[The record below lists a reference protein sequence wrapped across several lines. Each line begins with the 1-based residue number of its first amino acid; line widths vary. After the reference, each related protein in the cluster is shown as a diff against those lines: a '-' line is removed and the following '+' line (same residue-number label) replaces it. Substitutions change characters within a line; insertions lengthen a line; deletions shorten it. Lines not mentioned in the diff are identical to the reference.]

1 MSTTFRVDF
10 RTGIKTLLDDF
21 RGANPTLLSQTY
33 RARPAS
39 FHPPLAYLGP
49 ILEPRIDLT
58 VGPTTRLIRAQVALV
73 QGLYDNAETADR
85 LDVLVDTFIQYVAD
99 HPHAINARSVLTP
112 TQAEDV
118 ELEIRGVDNKPS
130 TFYAATLIT
139 LESDFA
145 SPRLSA

>member
-1 MSTTFRVDF
+1 MATTFRVDF
-10 RTGIKTLLDDF
+10 RSGLHTLLDNF
-21 RGANPTLLSQTY
+21 RTANPTLLLHTY
-33 RARPAS
+33 RARPGS
-39 FHPPLAYLGP
+39 LHPPAAYVGP

-99 HPHAINARSVLTP
+99 HPHAINNRSVLVP

-118 ELEIRGVDNKPS
+118 ELEMRGVDNKPS
-130 TFYAATLIT
+130 LFYAATLLT

>member
-1 MSTTFRVDF
+1 MTTTFRADF
-10 RTGIKTLLDDF
+10 RTGVSGLLDDF
-21 RGANPTLLSQTY
+21 RTANPTLLSQTY

-39 FHPPLAYLGP
+39 FHPPLAYIGP
-49 ILEPRIDLT
+49 VVEPRIDLT
-58 VGPTTRLIRAQVALV
+58 VGPVTRLIRAQVALV

-85 LDVLVDTFIQYVAD
+85 LDVLADAFIQYVAD
-99 HPHAINARSVLTP
+99 HPHAINARSVLVP

-118 ELEIRGVDNKPS
+118 ELEMRGAEGRPS
-130 TFYAATLIT
+130 LFYAATLIT